1 MTRLILAVAVTIAI
15 VVFAMANMHFVVL
28 SLVVGPPVQIRLV
41 FLLMSCFLAGVISF
55 WFFLMVRKLRMRR
68 RSAKTPAA
76 REKSGGLEE
85 QLDLD

>member
-1 MTRLILAVAVTIAI
+1 MTRLILAVVVTIAV

-55 WFFLMVRKLRMRR
+55 WFFLMVRKI
-68 RSAKTPAA
+68 RSRQRFGKASEA
-76 REKSGGLEE
+76 REKPGELEG
-85 QLDLD
+85 QIDVD